1 MLLSAEHSKAT
12 MPIKPHGSK
21 RWQLRR
27 LLRCFSRA
35 RAWRVLRC
43 RKQPLALA
51 EQSVRADIKFA
62 FYKASTCPC
71 SYGCMGER
79 LSAASCMLDLK
90 KRGMNDGDLFSCSEM
105 AVGVMPHSA
114 AS

>member
-1 MLLSAEHSKAT
+1 MTLVAVLLT
-12 MPIKPHGSK
+12 
-21 RWQLRR
+21 
-27 LLRCFSRA
+27 RA
-35 RAWRVLRC
+35 RACRVLRC

-105 AVGVMPHSA
+105 AVGVMPQSA